1 MGKTASETSAPLH
14 TYQQA
19 LDDFGITQLLS
30 GLSHYA
36 DADFN
41 AQVMNLETQERDRL
55 AALLIQRLT
64 SSLNGKVLASYLNAI
79 RHGDSDVM
87 FDPMKV
93 EVPPPSLELPECFFD
108 EVTPRY
114 QEGDRVRWRPL
125 TDTTNWGVV
134 IGRFYARNLCRWTVG
149 YLIRLDRDSPSA
161 AWTVADTAWEEDL
174 EPNTERSWEKAS
186 VANPESFLSD
196 PEISDRT
203 LPPISFSS
211 NRTTSPWM
219 TSFAT
224 PELTEKTLPT
234 ETFTRNG
241 HTPPISRSTLL
252 NRPTSLHVP
261 PATYDSGGRNWNNPR
276 KLTQRERNLIEL
288 YSNCKLGMT
297 PRRFY
302 AKWSVTY
309 EQLAA
314 ICSRSTSTVERW
326 FTRGRHYQRPTT
338 TDLRYLALMDFL
350 LEHFEAIPSTLLNLL
365 CSPNRK

>member
-1 MGKTASETSAPLH
+1 MGKTVSDNSACLH
-14 TYQQA
+14 AYQQA
-19 LDDFGITQLLS
+19 LADFGITQLLS
-30 GLSHYA
+30 KLNNYN

-41 AQVMNLETQERDRL
+41 AQVMNLEEQECDRL

-64 SSLNGKVLASYLNAI
+64 HSLNGKVLASYLNAI
-79 RHGDSDVM
+79 RHGDSDVI

-93 EVPPPSLELPECFFD
+93 EIPPPSIELPESFPD
-108 EVTPRY
+108 EATPRY

-125 TDTTNWGVV
+125 ADTTNWGVV
-134 IGRFYARNLCRWTVG
+134 IGRFYARHLCRWTVG

-174 EPNTERSWEKAS
+174 EPNHDKDWEKAS
-186 VANPESFLSD
+186 VTEAESFLPDRST
-196 PEISDRT
+196 SDRI
-203 LPPISFSS
+203 LPPISLPS
-211 NRTTSPWM
+211 NRTTSPWVTPM
-219 TSFAT
+219 AT
-224 PELTEKTLPT
+224 PEFTQKTLPT
-234 ETFTRNG
+234 EAFISNG

-252 NRPTSLHVP
+252 KRPTSLHAP
-261 PATYDSGGRNWNNPR
+261 PGTYDSVGRDSTNPR

-326 FTRGRHYQRPTT
+326 FTRGRYYQRPTT